1 MTQAA
6 ADDDDAAATDA
17 AEPAAD
23 GTARDQDVSGV
34 TNTDTAS
41 NSSETTT
48 SSGEP
53 GYSTMDTGAV
63 DAETDDS
70 PRTDEATA
78 TTDDRYTRK
87 RCVLVTDCASPV
99 GAATAR
105 AFLAEDWFVVAAAT
119 DREAIADLA
128 DAGCETIELD
138 VTDPAQ
144 VARAVE
150 RTVES
155 GGAIDCLVTN
165 AGYAQL
171 GPIEDVSTA
180 SLQRQ
185 FDVNVYGPHRLTRAA
200 LPHMRAQGD
209 GRIINVSSILGRLS
223 FAGTGPYAG
232 SKHALEAMSDALR
245 AEVEE
250 FGLEV
255 VVVEPGPIETATPEG
270 VDEEVPNERTPA
282 YESLYELFDEA
293 ELVGGD
299 GPLAVD
305 PEDVAAAILHAGT
318 CPEPPARYPVGPV
331 AEYGL
336 YARFLPDRLRDAVYG
351 LLRRLV

>member
-1 MTQAA
+1 M
-6 ADDDDAAATDA
+6 D
-17 AEPAAD
+17 
-23 GTARDQDVSGV
+23 SG
-34 TNTDTAS
+34 
-41 NSSETTT
+41 
-48 SSGEP
+48 G
-53 GYSTMDTGAV
+53 V
-63 DAETDDS
+63 DAETTDS
-70 PRTDEATA
+70 DGESVEAST

-87 RCVLVTDCASPV
+87 RCVLVTDCDSPV

-105 AFLAEDWFVVAAAT
+105 AFLAEDWLVVAAAH
-119 DREAIADLA
+119 DRESIADLA
-128 DAGCETIELD
+128 DAGCETVELD

-144 VARAVE
+144 VGRAVE
-150 RTVES
+150 RTVEI
-155 GGAIDCLVTN
+155 GDAIDCLVTN

-200 LPHMRAQGD
+200 LPHMRAQGE

-255 VVVEPGPIETATPEG
+255 VVVEPGPIETAIPDG
-270 VDEEVPNERTPA
+270 VDEEVPTERTPA

-293 ELVGGD
+293 ELVGGE